1 MEQINDLQPWLE
13 ETIDLSDSINLTL
26 KVSKLREKF
35 LCDLVTNK
43 KNLSMRQKMIIKLEK
58 NKTSNFDAIY
68 FSEHEKIIDLHSED
82 KKNSL
87 KKKSLFL
94 GINLITRTF
103 LVL

>member
-1 MEQINDLQPWLE
+1 
-13 ETIDLSDSINLTL
+13 
-26 KVSKLREKF
+26 
-35 LCDLVTNK
+35 
-43 KNLSMRQKMIIKLEK
+43 MRPKMIIKLEK

-94 GINLITRTF
+94 GINLIT
-103 LVL
+103 LDLL

>member
-43 KNLSMRQKMIIKLEK
+43 KI
-58 NKTSNFDAIY
+58 
-68 FSEHEKIIDLHSED
+68 
-82 KKNSL
+82 
-87 KKKSLFL
+87 
-94 GINLITRTF
+94 
-103 LVL
+103 

>member
-43 KNLSMRQKMIIKLEK
+43 KNLSMRPKMIIKLEK
-58 NKTSNFDAIY
+58 NKTSNFGAIY

-94 GINLITRTF
+94 GINLIT
-103 LVL
+103 LDLL